1 MEDKM
6 KQNPIGRLLLITI
19 FMFSLTSCSLV
30 EMSGTMTR
38 KTGEVMEDYSKQHEG
53 FLGKMAGFGGRVN
66 KAVGSA
72 VEDVA
77 KRGESGDLGETK
89 TEQFVEANKTV
100 MNSAFDAA
108 SGKALNE
115 TKTVIEAQKRLKN
128 FGYDPGPAD
137 GILGNK
143 TRTAIAQYQ
152 QSTGLKITKQL
163 DKDTLSS
170 LGVE

>member
-1 MEDKM
+1 M
-6 KQNPIGRLLLITI
+6 KQKRIESLSLITI
-19 FMFSLTSCSLV
+19 FMFILSSCAFV

-38 KTGEVMEDYSKQHEG
+38 KTGEVMEDYSKQNEG
-53 FLGKMAGFGGRVN
+53 FLGKMAGFGGRIK
-66 KAVGSA
+66 KAVGSS
-72 VEDVA
+72 VENVA
-77 KRGESGDLGETK
+77 RRGKSGDLGEKK
-89 TEQFVEANKTV
+89 TEQFIEANKTV

-108 SGKALNE
+108 SGKALDE
-115 TKTVIEAQKRLKN
+115 TNIVIKAQKRLKAL
-128 FGYDPGPAD
+128 GYDPGPAD

-152 QSTGLKITKQL
+152 QSNGLKGTKSL